1 MMHATYLGTHVYL
14 HALAPI
20 RHECLP
26 CRKNRD
32 VAKMTYYMY
41 FYQSE
46 AEMQAKR
53 VHDMYLQMSTT
64 TTTLTLHTRNS
75 RAGTRGNSHT
85 VTCRRRRAS

>member
-26 CRKNRD
+26 CRKNWD

-41 FYQSE
+41 FYQSV

-53 VHDMYLQMSTT
+53 VHDM
-64 TTTLTLHTRNS
+64 
-75 RAGTRGNSHT
+75 
-85 VTCRRRRAS
+85 